1 MVKPEDSKAD
11 ARPLFFLADHV
22 HKPEQGEF
30 LVNEL
35 NFTPQAD
42 KLTHPSRPVFPRF
55 LYQSFSRENALAMT
69 QDYLF
74 VKKEVILL
82 AFSHNL
88 IVVIQPRVKPSLT
101 PCNPVLSP
109 PRSI

>member
-42 KLTHPSRPVFPRF
+42 KLTHPSSPVFP
-55 LYQSFSRENALAMT
+55 
-69 QDYLF
+69 
-74 VKKEVILL
+74 
-82 AFSHNL
+82 
-88 IVVIQPRVKPSLT
+88 
-101 PCNPVLSP
+101 
-109 PRSI
+109 